1 MMADAD
7 LHTFMTGL
15 SLEGLACAVPARV
28 EAVLG
33 DLASDAIT
41 QRLYELGF
49 EPGACVEITH
59 LGPFGGDPLVVKVG
73 AMSVALRRAEAARV
87 RVRRG

>member
-1 MMADAD
+1 MADAD
-7 LHTFMTGL
+7 SHILMT
-15 SLEGLACAVPARV
+15 SQTLAYLARAMPARV

-49 EPGACVEITH
+49 EPGATVEITH
-59 LGPFGGDPLVVKVG
+59 FGPFGGEPLMVKVG

-87 RVRRG
+87 RLRRG